1 MVPPDQSYF
10 TELFRV
16 SKNQIIWGANHFI
29 SKIPYD
35 SPCWIVW
42 DKNNGNSD
50 FADCELAWTSFESAV
65 RRIKY
70 TWHGMI
76 QENMREKEYR
86 IHPTQKPVA
95 LYEWLLNIYAQPG
108 DIILDTHVGS
118 ASSLIAC
125 HNTGHE
131 FVGFELSEYYYSVS
145 KERYQ
150 QETAQMRIFD
160 FI

>member
-1 MVPPDQSYF
+1 
-10 TELFRV
+10 
-16 SKNQIIWGANHFI
+16 
-29 SKIPYD
+29 
-35 SPCWIVW
+35 
-42 DKNNGNSD
+42 
-50 FADCELAWTSFESAV
+50 
-65 RRIKY
+65 
-70 TWHGMI
+70 MI

-95 LYEWLLNIYAQPG
+95 LYEWILNIYAQPG

-131 FVGFELSEYYYSVS
+131 FVGFELSEHYYRVS